1 MHHVRGL
8 TVLAAVYWHSE
19 ACVPNS
25 RNVHTL
31 GRTLE
36 RFKAERNMQVLSNG
50 GKHFASFELEH
61 VYRHDLTILKAG
73 GNRITAVCR
82 GLKGVRVDL
91 CL

>member
-1 MHHVRGL
+1 M
-8 TVLAAVYWHSE
+8 
-19 ACVPNS
+19 
-25 RNVHTL
+25 HTL

-36 RFKAERNMQVLSNG
+36 RFKAERNMQVLSNE

-61 VYRHDLTILKAG
+61 VYRHGFPILKAG